1 MMDEFLFLQEAD
13 NICKKCV
20 HREGGY
26 TLQSRLILSSTLY
39 SNIKSIL
46 DWKYFKIIMKENEN
60 LF

>member
-13 NICKKCV
+13 NICKKWV

-46 DWKYFKIIMKENEN
+46 D
-60 LF
+60 

>member
-13 NICKKCV
+13 NICKNCV
-20 HREGGY
+20 CREGGY

-60 LF
+60 IF

>member
-13 NICKKCV
+13 NICKNCV
-20 HREGGY
+20 CREGGY

-46 DWKYFKIIMKENEN
+46 D
-60 LF
+60 